1 MISISLAVQYHS
13 DQYHQTTLLGAHFC
27 SYRCVPI
34 NINKH
39 AEIGYYNNYLFSIQA
54 IQ

>member
-13 DQYHQTTLLGAHFC
+13 DQYHQTSFYLGAHFC

-39 AEIGYYNNYLFSIQA
+39 AEIGYYNNY
-54 IQ
+54 